1 MSISGENQP
10 ITRLSPNR
18 PPEMWSMVIAA
29 LAATI
34 GCTVGRCEVAKMQM
48 FSVASARPAAQV

>member
-1 MSISGENQP
+1 
-10 ITRLSPNR
+10 
-18 PPEMWSMVIAA
+18 MVTAA

-48 FSVASARPAAQV
+48 FSVASASPAAQV